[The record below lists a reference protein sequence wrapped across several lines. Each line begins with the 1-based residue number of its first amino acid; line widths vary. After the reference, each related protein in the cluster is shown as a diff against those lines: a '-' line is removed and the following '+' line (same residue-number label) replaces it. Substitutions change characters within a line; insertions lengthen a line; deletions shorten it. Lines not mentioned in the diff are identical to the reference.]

1 VDVDLYV
8 PRAEDSLE
16 ELHRLGLDRYTITCL
31 TGGGG
36 RHLYYRA
43 PVPVPSRPLDGYPGV
58 DVKGDGGMVIVPP
71 SIHPSGKRYDWEF
84 AFAPG
89 EAAASLI
96 PANVLDLFGA
106 GHANPAG
113 DLDERDEEAVNL
125 LLDHFGGHTPRQRDG
140 YVEVT
145 RPGKPDGASATVGAV
160 GRGTTRVW
168 STHRDGLPAGVYGLA
183 ELRQRAGVEQHH
195 EFRIPTRD
203 DEATPAKF
211 IPLSD
216 VRSRRQRWLWSGIV
230 PAGQLELVIGQEK
243 LGKSSAMVWVGARVT
258 RGELD
263 GDLKG
268 EPGTVVFVSAEDAA
282 DTVLKAR
289 AVAAGADPDRF
300 YVLNPQGDGF
310 SLDAVLE
317 LDPRLV
323 VLDPFSAFV
332 ELPKG
337 GDEPGEVALR
347 RSFLPF
353 HLLAVEYDVTVAGVR
368 HVRKAPGTSNPFDV
382 ALGSRAWTAAARAVL
397 FFTPDKTR
405 GDDKGGL
412 LFARGNLAAGTA
424 YRWHLTP
431 KVVRLD
437 DDSVGEVPLFVLDG
451 AAADVSLEELLADA
465 DSVGELERAKDFLRF
480 HLAEDGA
487 SGLGRP
493 SAR

>member
-1 VDVDLYV
+1 LNFDEIPFATDLLAELV
-8 PRAEDSLE
+8 GMASGHRAPPESNGDGVNEQTVALLINAFDARLVDSLAD
-16 ELHRLGLDRYTITCL
+16 GTYTV
-31 TGGGG
+31 
-36 RHLYYRA
+36 R
-43 PVPVPSRPLDGYPGV
+43 
-58 DVKGDGGMVIVPP
+58 
-71 SIHPSGKRYDWEF
+71 
-84 AFAPG
+84 
-89 EAAASLI
+89 
-96 PANVLDLFGA
+96 
-106 GHANPAG
+106 
-113 DLDERDEEAVNL
+113 
-125 LLDHFGGHTPRQRDG
+125 
-140 YVEVT
+140 
-145 RPGKPDGASATVGAV
+145 RPGKDEGHSGTVGKVAP
-160 GRGTTRVW
+160 GRFLCFSYNW
-168 STHRDGLPAGVYGLA
+168 PPFSTDRAYTFHDLLGLLGKRPKVTVPPA
-183 ELRQRAGVEQHH
+183 
-195 EFRIPTRD
+195 D
-203 DEATPAKF
+203 DNPTPATF
-211 IPLSD
+211 VAISD
-216 VRSRRQRWLWSGIV
+216 VRSRRQRWLWTGIV

-243 LGKSSAMVWVGARVT
+243 LGKSSAMVWIGARVT

-310 SLDAVLE
+310 SLDALLE
-317 LDPRLV
+317 FDPRLL

-368 HVRKAPGTSNPFDV
+368 HVRKAPGTANPFDV

-424 YRWHLTP
+424 YHWHLTP

-451 AAADVSLEELLADA
+451 AATDVSLEELLADA
-465 DSVGELERAKDFLRF
+465 DSVGELERAKDFLLF
-480 HLAEDGA
+480 HLAEERQQAGVLI
-487 SGLGRP
+487 GLADQERINERTLLRACRAFGVVVIREGRGTEHVVWWALP
-493 SAR
+493 PTPDK